1 MSDDLKEMIERRK
14 DHAARLRAE
23 QQVLERVAG
32 FRDNLL
38 SVLSDVVVDVECRC
52 DGQVSILIDVGKRD
66 DEDRAVVGDHKEIS
80 TITPDLERIKR
91 SEDVPYKTGE
101 WSDEEMSEL
110 RRLND
115 AGKTIAEISDAL
127 HRRGPGISAKLRAMK
142 RQEEAVS
149 EATDKGPE
157 VSDVSGDRKGFSSS
171 QPDPVVAGNVGVE
184 VKASAPA
191 ETAVASFETAV
202 TSFLRAPLMIP
213 YSEAK
218 LARDYTQA
226 EWINHVMAV
235 RRVSSGGPWS
245 QEADIALVE
254 ALAAGDGISGALE
267 RLGEEFDRSMVI
279 SRWKTLCP
287 QVTLKN
293 QERLLTAL
301 RGLA

>member
-32 FRDNLL
+32 FRDGLL

-66 DEDRAVVGDHKEIS
+66 DEDRAVVGDHLEIT
-80 TITPDLERIKR
+80 TITPDLGRIKLP
-91 SEDVPYKTGE
+91 EDVPYKTGE

-115 AGKTIAEISDAL
+115 AGKTIAEISGAL
-127 HRRGPGISAKLRAMK
+127 HRRGPGISAKLRAIK
-142 RQEEAVS
+142 RQDEAVS
-149 EATDKGPE
+149 EAMDVGPE

-171 QPDPVVAGNVGVE
+171 QPDPVVAGNVGAE
-184 VKASAPA
+184 VKASASA
-191 ETAVASFETAV
+191 ETASASFI
-202 TSFLRAPLMIP
+202 RAPHMIP

-226 EWINHVMAV
+226 EWINHIMAV
-235 RRVSSGGPWS
+235 RRASSGGPWS

-293 QERLLTAL
+293 QERLLKAL